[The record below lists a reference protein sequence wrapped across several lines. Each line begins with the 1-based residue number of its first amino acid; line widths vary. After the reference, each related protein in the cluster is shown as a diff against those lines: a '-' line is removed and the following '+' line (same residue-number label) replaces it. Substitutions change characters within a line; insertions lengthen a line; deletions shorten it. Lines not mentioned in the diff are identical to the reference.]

1 MLRRKDFDYI
11 NVYNITGKKLGTI
24 KDIIFNYY
32 ESKIIGFQITTKG
45 FSKNNYIPVENVISF
60 NEVMIVTSAM
70 QHNGLSFSAIKDM
83 DVIDKCGNMIGV
95 VEDLLID
102 ICDFSLKGIIV
113 SSGFID
119 KLIRGK
125 SIILINHTILGE
137 DSILHFG
144 NSSII
149 LKSMPHNLI
158 KDRCYEKV

>member
-24 KDIIFNYY
+24 KDIIFDYY
-32 ESKIIGFQITTKG
+32 KSKVIGFQITTKG
-45 FSKNNYIPVENVISF
+45 FSKNNYVPVESVISF
-60 NEVMIVTSAM
+60 NEAMIVTSTM

-83 DVIDKCGNMIGV
+83 DVVDKCGNMIGV
-95 VEDLLID
+95 VEDVLID
-102 ICDFSLKGIIV
+102 IYDFSLKGIII

-119 KLIRGK
+119 RLIRGK

-137 DSILHFG
+137 DSILFFA

-158 KDRCYEKV
+158 KDRYYEKV